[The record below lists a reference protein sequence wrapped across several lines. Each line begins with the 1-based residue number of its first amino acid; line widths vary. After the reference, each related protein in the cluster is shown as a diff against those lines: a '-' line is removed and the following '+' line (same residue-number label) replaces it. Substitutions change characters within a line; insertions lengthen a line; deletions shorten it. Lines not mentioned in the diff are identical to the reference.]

1 MKKKEDGDN
10 DDDEDGIPSCFNDFA
25 YLIMS
30 NAIFSSLL
38 ETVGLTQERKR
49 FADRDGA
56 ATFFLL
62 LHRRKPALTAI
73 AAAEAGSA
81 LLMKCSLHVI

>member
-1 MKKKEDGDN
+1 MKKKGDGDT
-10 DDDEDGIPSCFNDFA
+10 DEDEDGIPSCFSDFA

-56 ATFFLL
+56 ATAFLL

-73 AAAEAGSA
+73 AAAEAGA
-81 LLMKCSLHVI
+81 TLLMKIMLIH